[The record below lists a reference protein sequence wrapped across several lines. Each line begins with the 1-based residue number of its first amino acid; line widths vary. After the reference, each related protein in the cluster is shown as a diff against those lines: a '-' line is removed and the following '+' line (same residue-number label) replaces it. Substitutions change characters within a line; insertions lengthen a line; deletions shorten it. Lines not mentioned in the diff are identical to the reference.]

1 MNTRSAHSA
10 DPEVPTGAQT
20 GAEAASAPETA
31 AEAAARRII
40 EAACRSLE
48 NDDPAPDLARL
59 AEAAGLSRWHFQR
72 LFKRRLGVTPKQYL
86 NALRARRLKASL
98 QPGGS
103 VTAAV
108 YAAGFGSPSRVYE
121 ASRRMLGMSPG
132 AYRDGGQD
140 LRIRR
145 AVAQS
150 RLGLLLVAA
159 TDAGICTIE
168 FGDEEEE
175 LLERLAR
182 RFPRAASLE
191 PDEALRGYV
200 ERIVAAVEA
209 GAELSGLPLDIR
221 GTAFQH
227 TVWRALLNIPAGGT
241 RTYSELAEAIG
252 RPGAARAVARAC
264 ASNTLAVAV
273 PCHRAVGKDGGL
285 TGYRWGLERKKA
297 LLEREA
303 SRAAEGNGKKG

>member
-1 MNTRSAHSA
+1 MNTRSTHSA
-10 DPEVPTGAQT
+10 R
-20 GAEAASAPETA
+20 AEAVSEP
-31 AEAAARRII
+31 AARRII

-48 NDDPAPDLARL
+48 NDEPAPGLAQL

-86 NALRARRLKASL
+86 NALRAQRLKASL

-103 VTAAV
+103 ITDAV

-121 ASRRMLGMSPG
+121 SARRMLGMSPG
-132 AYRDGGQD
+132 AYRDGGQG

-159 TDAGICTIE
+159 TEAGICAIE
-168 FGDEEEE
+168 FGEEEGE

-191 PDEALRGYV
+191 PDEVLRGYV

-227 TVWRALLNIPAGGT
+227 TVWRALQNIPAGGT

-264 ASNTLAVAV
+264 ASNPLAVAV

-303 SRAAEGNGKKG
+303 SRAAEGSEKEG

>member
-1 MNTRSAHSA
+1 MNTRSTHSA
-10 DPEVPTGAQT
+10 EPEAPT
-20 GAEAASAPETA
+20 GAEAESPPETA
-31 AEAAARRII
+31 AEAAARRVI

-48 NDDPAPDLARL
+48 NDDPAPGLAQL

-86 NALRARRLKASL
+86 NALRAQRLKASL

-103 VTAAV
+103 VTDAV

-132 AYRDGGQD
+132 AYRDGGRG

-159 TDAGICTIE
+159 TDAGVCAIE
-168 FGDEEEE
+168 FGEEEGE

-227 TVWRALLNIPAGGT
+227 TVWRALQNIPTGGT

-303 SRAAEGNGKKG
+303 SRAAEGSGKEG